1 MARVLVAEDDVLT
14 RRFIEE
20 TLQLA
25 GHHVTSASNGAEAIS
40 SVDGPACFDAVITDY
55 AMPHANGV
63 DLIAHAQ
70 RIDPM
75 ISCIVVTAFR
85 DLDLAMQAMQAGA
98 VAFVPKPFKSMHL
111 LTVLDRALERRA
123 LAGEAMRLRFLAPML
138 ERFTMVLANALESK
152 DYETQEHSTR
162 LVGMSDAIARHLG
175 LPDTQRSIIRF
186 GACLH
191 DIGKVAIP
199 EALLRK
205 PDPLTAEER
214 AVMRTHPEVGAAILA
229 DIDTWE
235 DVRLIV
241 RHHHE
246 HFSGSGY
253 PDRLR
258 GDEIPLGA
266 RIVSVVD
273 AVDVMRTGRP
283 YQRARSYDWILD
295 ELQRESGSQFDPELV
310 KALIAVMPTAET
322 MIEVPPLDFQLHGRA
337 AIGPPRGGGAIAGG
351 DRQPI
356 AVAPAPRLSVLPGE
370 RAERGERP
378 EIARDQRRSQ

>member
-1 MARVLVAEDDVLT
+1 LARVLVAEDDGLT

-20 TLQLA
+20 TLEFA
-25 GHHVTSASNGAEAIS
+25 GHEVTSACDGAEAIS
-40 SVDGPACFDAVITDY
+40 TIASAGCFDAVITDY

-98 VAFVPKPFKSMHL
+98 VAFIPKPFKSMHL
-111 LTVLDRALERRA
+111 LTVLDRALERRELADEA
-123 LAGEAMRLRFLAPML
+123 LRLRFLAPML

-152 DYETQEHSTR
+152 DYETQEHSAR

-175 LPDTQRSIIRF
+175 LDDGMRGVIRF

-191 DIGKVAIP
+191 DIGKVAVP
-199 EALLRK
+199 EVLLRK
-205 PDPLTAEER
+205 PEALTAEER
-214 AVMRTHPEVGAAILA
+214 AIVRTHPEVGAAILA

-246 HFSGSGY
+246 HFNGAGY
-253 PDRLR
+253 PDGLR
-258 GDEIPLGA
+258 GDQIPLGA
-266 RIVSVVD
+266 RIVSIVD
-273 AVDVMRTGRP
+273 AFDVMRTGRP
-283 YQRARSYDWILD
+283 YQPARAYDWILE
-295 ELQRESGSQFDPELV
+295 ELRRESGGQFDPDLV
-310 KALIAVMPTAET
+310 AAFMAVMPTERAPVE
-322 MIEVPPLDFQLHGRA
+322 MPPLDFQPDRRSVVGR
-337 AIGPPRGGGAIAGG
+337 RQTDVAIASWLRG
-351 DRQPI
+351 DASLVRTPI
-356 AVAPAPRLSVLPGE
+356 LP
-370 RAERGERP
+370 
-378 EIARDQRRSQ
+378 I

>member
-1 MARVLVAEDDVLT
+1 MLVAEDDGLT

-20 TLQLA
+20 TLEFA
-25 GHHVTSASNGAEAIS
+25 GHEVTSVANGAEAIS
-40 SVDGPACFDAVITDY
+40 AVDAPGCFDAVITDY

-70 RIDPM
+70 RVDPM

-98 VAFVPKPFKSMHL
+98 VAFIPKPFKSMHM
-111 LTVLDRALERRA
+111 LTVLDRALERRELADEA
-123 LAGEAMRLRFLAPML
+123 LRLRFLAPML

-152 DYETQEHSTR
+152 DYETQEHSAR

-175 LPDTQRSIIRF
+175 IGDGMRSIIRF

-199 EALLRK
+199 ETLLRK
-205 PDPLTAEER
+205 PEALTSEEQ
-214 AVMRTHPEVGAAILA
+214 AVIRTHPDIGAAILA

-241 RHHHE
+241 KHHHE
-246 HFSGSGY
+246 HFNGGGY
-253 PDRLR
+253 PDGLR
-258 GDEIPLGA
+258 GDQIPLGA

-273 AVDVMRTGRP
+273 AFDVMRTGRP
-283 YQRARSYDWILD
+283 YQPARSFDWILA
-295 ELQRESGSQFDPELV
+295 ELQRESGVQFDPELV
-310 KALIAVMPTAET
+310 AALIAVMPDEGAA
-322 MIEVPPLDFQLHGRA
+322 IQVPPLDFQPEHRA
-337 AIGPPRGGGAIAGG
+337 AVGRRQNDAAIAAWLRG
-351 DRQPI
+351 DRSVIRTPI
-356 AVAPAPRLSVLPGE
+356 LPA
-370 RAERGERP
+370 
-378 EIARDQRRSQ
+378 

>member
-1 MARVLVAEDDVLT
+1 LARVLVAEDDALT
-14 RRFIEE
+14 RRFIQE
-20 TLQLA
+20 TLEYA
-25 GHHVTSASNGAEAIS
+25 GHEVTSATNGAEAIGY
-40 SVDGPACFDAVITDY
+40 VDAPGCFDAVITDY
-55 AMPHANGV
+55 AMPLANGV

-70 RIDPM
+70 RVDPM

-98 VAFVPKPFKSMHL
+98 VAFIPKPFKSMHL
-111 LTVLDRALERRA
+111 LTVLDRALDRRELADEA
-123 LAGEAMRLRFLAPML
+123 LRLRFLAPML

-162 LVGMSDAIARHLG
+162 LVGMSDAISRHLG
-175 LPDTQRSIIRF
+175 IGDGMRSLIRF

-205 PDPLTAEER
+205 PEALTIAER
-214 AVMRTHPEVGAAILA
+214 NVMRTHPEIGASILA

-246 HFSGSGY
+246 HFNGAGY
-253 PDRLR
+253 PDGLR
-258 GDEIPLGA
+258 GEAIPLGA

-273 AVDVMRTGRP
+273 AFDVMRTGRP
-283 YQRARSYDWILD
+283 YQPARSFDWILE
-295 ELQRESGSQFDPELV
+295 ELRRESGRQFDPQMV
-310 KALIAVMPTAET
+310 DALIAVMPTDGT
-322 MIEVPPLDFQLHGRA
+322 SIEVAPLDFQPARQAAVGR
-337 AIGPPRGGGAIAGG
+337 RQNDVAIAAWLRG
-351 DRQPI
+351 DGAVIRAPI
-356 AVAPAPRLSVLPGE
+356 PILPV
-370 RAERGERP
+370 
-378 EIARDQRRSQ
+378 

>member
-1 MARVLVAEDDVLT
+1 LARVLVAEDDGLT

-20 TLQLA
+20 TLEFA
-25 GHHVTSASNGAEAIS
+25 GHEVTSAANGADAIS
-40 SVDGPACFDAVITDY
+40 TIDSPGCFEAVITDY

-63 DLIAHAQ
+63 ELISHAQ
-70 RIDPM
+70 RVDPM

-98 VAFVPKPFKSMHL
+98 VAFIPKPFKSMHL
-111 LTVLDRALERRA
+111 LTVLERALERRELADEA
-123 LAGEAMRLRFLAPML
+123 LRLRFLAPML

-175 LPDTQRSIIRF
+175 LNDGARSVVRF

-191 DIGKVAIP
+191 DIGKVAVP

-205 PDPLTAEER
+205 PEALTPEER
-214 AVMRTHPEVGAAILA
+214 AIVQTHPEVGAAILA

-246 HFSGSGY
+246 HFNGRGY
-253 PDRLR
+253 PDSLH
-258 GDEIPLGA
+258 GDQIPLGA

-273 AVDVMRTGRP
+273 AFDVMRTGRP
-283 YQRARSYDWILD
+283 YQPARSFDWILE
-295 ELQRESGSQFDPELV
+295 ELQRESGRQFDPEMV
-310 KALIAVMPTAET
+310 AALIAVMPTDGTTIA
-322 MIEVPPLDFQLHGRA
+322 VPPLDFQPDRRA
-337 AIGPPRGGGAIAGG
+337 AVGRRQNDVAIEAWLRGDTSLI
-351 DRQPI
+351 RRPI
-356 AVAPAPRLSVLPGE
+356 LPV
-370 RAERGERP
+370 
-378 EIARDQRRSQ
+378 